1 VFPIVLAGVDEAM
14 GGGATMGIVGINGV
28 ELPTV
33 PTVGNTLIVGTA
45 AAELTPRLPIS
56 VDPIGIPVR
65 APPPGVVGD
74 VDVGVDD
81 EAILLEPEPH
91 IPDRPDVSSIPEV
104 VDIPDVADIP
114 DEVDIPDVA
123 AVAGAADPAAIPP
136 PSKLAVDPNID
147 DGEVP
152 KVEHVVPLLGIA
164 MVPVTVGAG
173 LTPGDAIS
181 VEPRGMPV
189 WDTAEPVPKP
199 SGEVAPIVGVGL
211 AMPLT
216 CAVAALQ
223 TTSAGRIAA
232 INENLIAIL
241 RLKTAPPRR
250 TPASIGFEMISLDA
264 RLSDIGQSPVAAHAA
279 SKKSA
284 AADVQFFV
292 QRLVAVGSKRFGQVS
307 WPGSWP
313 AGPTCSIKYEFMFWT
328 PMLSRL
334 TATPVA

>member
-1 VFPIVLAGVDEAM
+1 VLAGVDEAM
-14 GGGATMGIVGINGV
+14 GGDVTMGIVGINGV

-33 PTVGNTLIVGTA
+33 PTVGNTLFVGTV

-56 VDPIGIPVR
+56 VDPNGIPVR

-81 EAILLEPEPH
+81 EVILLEPEPH
-91 IPDRPDVSSIPEV
+91 IPDMPDVSSIPEV

-123 AVAGAADPAAIPP
+123 AVAGAADPAAMPP

-199 SGEVAPIVGVGL
+199 SGEVVPIVGVGL

-223 TTSAGRIAA
+223 TTSAGRIAP
-232 INENLIAIL
+232 INENLIVIL

-264 RLSDIGQSPVAAHAA
+264 RLSDIGQSPSGGSCSFEKISSGRCSSSCPA
-279 SKKSA
+279 SRCG
-284 AADVQFFV
+284 
-292 QRLVAVGSKRFGQVS
+292 RL
-307 WPGSWP
+307 
-313 AGPTCSIKYEFMFWT
+313 
-328 PMLSRL
+328 
-334 TATPVA
+334 

>member
-1 VFPIVLAGVDEAM
+1 MKKLFQLLAARNDRRSGGRDGQTWLFSHEPGPVGANADPLGLLPGRVPPTVLVVVDKTVAGDV
-14 GGGATMGIVGINGV
+14 TVGIVGTNGA
-28 ELPTV
+28 V
-33 PTVGNTLIVGTA
+33 PRVGNTLIVGTA
-45 AAELTPRLPIS
+45 VAELTPRLPIS
-56 VDPIGIPVR
+56 VDPNGSPVR
-65 APPPGVVGD
+65 AAPPGVVGD

-91 IPDRPDVSSIPEV
+91 IPDIPDVSGIPEV
-104 VDIPDVADIP
+104 VGIPDVADIP

-123 AVAGAADPAAIPP
+123 AVAGAADPAAMPP

-199 SGEVAPIVGVGL
+199 SGEVVPIVGVGL

-223 TTSAGRIAA
+223 TTSAGRIAP
-232 INENLIAIL
+232 INENLIVIL

-250 TPASIGFEMISLDA
+250 NPASIGFEMISLDA
-264 RLSDIGQSPVAAHAA
+264 RLSDIGQSP
-279 SKKSA
+279 SG
-284 AADVQFFV
+284 
-292 QRLVAVGSKRFGQVS
+292 GS
-307 WPGSWP
+307 
-313 AGPTCSIKYEFMFWT
+313 CSFEKISSGRCSSSC
-328 PMLSRL
+328 L
-334 TATPVA
+334 

>member
-1 VFPIVLAGVDEAM
+1 M
-14 GGGATMGIVGINGV
+14 
-28 ELPTV
+28 
-33 PTVGNTLIVGTA
+33 
-45 AAELTPRLPIS
+45 
-56 VDPIGIPVR
+56 
-65 APPPGVVGD
+65 
-74 VDVGVDD
+74 
-81 EAILLEPEPH
+81 
-91 IPDRPDVSSIPEV
+91 
-104 VDIPDVADIP
+104 
-114 DEVDIPDVA
+114 
-123 AVAGAADPAAIPP
+123 
-136 PSKLAVDPNID
+136 
-147 DGEVP
+147 
-152 KVEHVVPLLGIA
+152 PLLGIA

-189 WDTAEPVPKP
+189 WDTAEPVPMP

-232 INENLIAIL
+232 INENLIVIL

-250 TPASIGFEMISLDA
+250 TPATPASIGFEMISLDA
-264 RLSDIGQSPVAAHAA
+264 RLSGIGQSPVAAHAA

-284 AADVQFFV
+284 AADVQV
-292 QRLVAVGSKRFGQVS
+292 LAQRLVAAGSKRFEQVS
-307 WPGSWP
+307 WSGSWL
-313 AGPTCSIKYEFMFWT
+313 AGPTGSIKYEFMFWT

>member
-1 VFPIVLAGVDEAM
+1 
-14 GGGATMGIVGINGV
+14 
-28 ELPTV
+28 
-33 PTVGNTLIVGTA
+33 
-45 AAELTPRLPIS
+45 LPIS
-56 VDPIGIPVR
+56 VDPNGSPVR
-65 APPPGVVGD
+65 AAPPGVVGD

-91 IPDRPDVSSIPEV
+91 IPDIPDVSSIPEV

-123 AVAGAADPAAIPP
+123 AVAGAADPAAMPP

-232 INENLIAIL
+232 INENLIVIL
-241 RLKTAPPRR
+241 RLKTAPPPR

-264 RLSDIGQSPVAAHAA
+264 RLSDIGQSP
-279 SKKSA
+279 SG
-284 AADVQFFV
+284 
-292 QRLVAVGSKRFGQVS
+292 GSCSFEKISSGRCSSSCLAPRCSWLQRFGQVS
-307 WPGSWP
+307 WSGSWL
-313 AGPTCSIKYEFMFWT
+313 AGPTCATKYEFMLLT

-334 TATPVA
+334 TAKPIA